1 MTSTAPVTT
10 TQSQETG
17 GTYKT
22 LTSPSTSPF
31 PSPRFTRE
39 QALRWLQP
47 CLRRHHHR
55 HSYIIQHSI
64 LLRIFL
70 YSCDTIVP
78 SDVFAYCSLDQV
90 ECHACDCV
98 DFIDFFLSIITKH
111 KDNKVSGMK
120 REECFQQ
127 IKKVAQSS
135 EHVGNICWSLT
146 KPVKL

>member
-1 MTSTAPVTT
+1 MTMKSGSELSVVDASNTNEIVSPDI
-10 TQSQETG
+10 
-17 GTYKT
+17 
-22 LTSPSTSPF
+22 SPSTSPF

-78 SDVFAYCSLDQV
+78 SDVFAYCSLDQL

-98 DFIDFFLSIITKH
+98 DFIEIFHD
-111 KDNKVSGMK
+111 
-120 REECFQQ
+120 
-127 IKKVAQSS
+127 
-135 EHVGNICWSLT
+135 
-146 KPVKL
+146 P